1 MKRSEGKVLLF
12 LPYILILVM
21 VVLQVESIYP
31 YNVVPV
37 FSVPSFLRFDLPG
50 SSFYRYRFWWALMFS
65 SLPTAMGFLAPLLR
79 R

>member
-21 VVLQVESIYP
+21 VVLQVELIYP

-37 FSVPSFLRFDLPG
+37 FSCLLFCVSTFQGVPS
-50 SSFYRYRFWWALMFS
+50 
-65 SLPTAMGFLAPLLR
+65 TAIASGGR
-79 R
+79 